1 MKVHRGGN
9 VVHTGQLFFNDT
21 LTDAVYRAEPY
32 ADRGNRDT
40 RNASDAFFTQAG
52 GPTAILPVTKSGS
65 DYTGSITVGVR

>member
-21 LTDAVYRAEPY
+21 LTDAVYRGEPY

-40 RNASDAFFTQAG
+40 HNASDAFFTQAG
-52 GPTAILPVTKSGS
+52 GPTASLAITKSGS
-65 DYTGSITVGVR
+65 GYTGSVTAGVK